1 MMYVNISYFLGIV
14 EPIQN
19 LLSED
24 EEVQSQKNEQKNHEI
39 SLSKTQQADKKIYLN
54 FYLWLSLALFNITV
68 T

>member
-54 FYLWLSLALFNITV
+54 FYL
-68 T
+68 